1 MNYGPAS
8 KYYDLFGSKDDI
20 TFYRELAVKHGRRAL
35 ELGVGTGR
43 VAIELS
49 KAGVMV
55 LGIDSS
61 RYMLNVARNRLEK
74 QDASIRRLVTLKQGD
89 MRNFRL
95 KERFPFAY
103 LASATFE
110 HCVNAEDQHACL
122 TSIVNALEKKGVLA
136 FDISQPTPRKPDS
149 SWHIDRAETGRGEE
163 VVRTTFSKRNPLTNV
178 VSVNLFFDVY
188 REGRLTERYH
198 ESGEAKISS
207 REEIENLLY
216 GIGFR
221 ILKVYGDFNKSQHKK
236 SGAKTIFVVTKL

>member
-110 HCVNAEDQHACL
+110 HCVTTEDQHTCL
-122 TSIVNALEKKGVLA
+122 TSVINALEKEGVLA
-136 FDISQPTPRKPDS
+136 FDISQPTPGKPES

-163 VVRTTFSKRNPLTNV
+163 VVRTIFSRRNPQTNI

-188 REGRLTERYH
+188 REGKLRERYH
-198 ESGEAKISS
+198 ELGEAKISS
-207 REEIENLLY
+207 RKEIECMLQK
-216 GIGFR
+216 IGFR
-221 ILKVYGDFNKSQHKK
+221 IHKIYGDFSKANHSKS
-236 SGAKTIFVVTKL
+236 SPSTIFVVTRR